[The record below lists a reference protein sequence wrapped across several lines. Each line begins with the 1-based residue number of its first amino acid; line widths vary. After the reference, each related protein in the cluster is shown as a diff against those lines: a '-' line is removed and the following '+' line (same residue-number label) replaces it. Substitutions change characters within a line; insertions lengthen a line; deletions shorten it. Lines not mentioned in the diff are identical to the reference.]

1 MVAPHWFKTGATMTV
16 FDAMTQRLLTL
27 NAGSSSL
34 KFATFTIWKGGV
46 PTLDLRGQLA
56 GIGQGEAKLSVTDE
70 HGNRMR
76 WGSAERVATHAEA
89 VRLLIDRLQIV
100 QQRDDWLGAGHR
112 VVHGGTR
119 FSKPVK
125 VTSDTVRELAGLVPL
140 APLHQP
146 HNVAP
151 IEALRDLL
159 PDLPQVACFDTAFHA
174 TQPEIAVRLALPEK
188 YWQAGLRRYGF
199 HGLSYEAI
207 LHALPTI
214 AGNVPKRLV
223 VAHLGNGASMAAIR
237 EGKCVATTMGFS
249 TLDGLV
255 MGTRPGAI
263 DPGVLL
269 HLLRDGMSR
278 EELERL
284 LYHES
289 GVKGVSGLSA
299 DMKTLLESA
308 EPKAKLAIDL
318 YCYRINLELG
328 SLGAALGGLDALVF
342 TGGVGENAAP
352 IRARV
357 CRDASWLGLELDE
370 AANKSGGPQI
380 SAASSR
386 VAAWIVPTDEELT
399 IARHT
404 QALLA

>member
-1 MVAPHWFKTGATMTV
+1 MTKRILV
-16 FDAMTQRLLTL
+16 L

-34 KFATFTIWKGGV
+34 KFATFTAPSSGV
-46 PTLDLRGQLA
+46 PTLDVRGQLA
-56 GIGQGEAKLSVTDE
+56 GIGQGETKLTVADAR
-70 HGNRMR
+70 GNRAD
-76 WGSAERVATHAEA
+76 WGKADLASHADA
-89 VRLLIDRLQIV
+89 IQLLIDRLQIA
-100 QQRDDWLGAGHR
+100 QHPGEWLGAGHR

-119 FSKPVK
+119 FSTPVR
-125 VTSDTVRELAGLVPL
+125 VDGTTLQELASLIPL

-151 IEALRDLL
+151 IEALQTLL
-159 PDLPQVACFDTAFHA
+159 PTLPQVACFDTAFHA
-174 TQPEIAVRLALPEK
+174 TQPEIATRFPLPEK
-188 YWQAGLRRYGF
+188 FWQAGLRRYGF

-207 LHALPTI
+207 LQALPAA
-214 AGNVPKRLV
+214 AGSIPSRLV
-223 VAHLGNGASMAAIR
+223 IAHLGNGASMAAIR
-237 EGKCVATTMGFS
+237 DGRCVATTMGFS

-289 GVKGVSGLSA
+289 GVKGVSGLTA

-308 EPKAKLAIDL
+308 DPKAKLAIDL
-318 YCYRINLELG
+318 YCYRIARELG
-328 SLGAALGGLDALVF
+328 SLAAALAGLDALVF
-342 TGGVGENAAP
+342 TGGVGENATA

-357 CRDASWLGLELDE
+357 CADAAWLGLQLDDD
-370 AANKSGGPQI
+370 ANRRGGPRI
-380 SAASSR
+380 STAASP

-404 QALLA
+404 QRLLTRA

>member
-1 MVAPHWFKTGATMTV
+1 MTKRV
-16 FDAMTQRLLTL
+16 LVL

-34 KFATFTIWKGGV
+34 KFAAYATDG
-46 PTLDLRGQLA
+46 DLRPELKGQLS
-56 GIGQGEAKLSVTDE
+56 GIGQGEARLTVADADGRALDWGKADALGD
-70 HGNRMR
+70 HGD
-76 WGSAERVATHAEA
+76 ALK
-89 VRLLIDRLQIV
+89 LLIARLQIAGRP
-100 QQRDDWLGAGHR
+100 QDWLGAGHR

-119 FSKPVK
+119 FSTPVRI
-125 VTSDTVRELAGLVPL
+125 DGAILRELASLIPL

-151 IEALRDLL
+151 IEALQAAM

-174 TQPEIAVRLALPEK
+174 GQPEVAVRFPLPEK
-188 YWQAGLRRYGF
+188 YWQAGIRRYGF

-207 LHALPTI
+207 LHALPRI
-214 AGNVPKRLV
+214 AGSVPGRLV

-237 EGKCVATTMGFS
+237 DGACVATTMGFS

-263 DPGVLL
+263 DPGALL
-269 HLLRDGMSR
+269 HLLRDGMTR

-289 GVKGVSGLSA
+289 GVKGVSGLTA
-299 DMKTLLESA
+299 DMKTVLESVD
-308 EPKAKLAIDL
+308 PKAKLAIDL
-318 YCYRINLELG
+318 YCYRIARELG
-328 SLGAALGGLDALVF
+328 SLAAALGGLDALVF
-342 TGGVGENAAP
+342 TGGVGENATA

-357 CRDASWLGLELDE
+357 CEDAAWLGLRLDDG
-370 AANKSGGPQI
+370 ANQRGGPRI
-380 SAASSR
+380 STAASS

-404 QALLA
+404 QRLLTRA